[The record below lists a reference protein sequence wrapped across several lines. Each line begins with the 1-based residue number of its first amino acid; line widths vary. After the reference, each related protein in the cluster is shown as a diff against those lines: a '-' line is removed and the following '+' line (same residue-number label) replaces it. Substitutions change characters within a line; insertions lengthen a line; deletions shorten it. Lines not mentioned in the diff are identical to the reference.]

1 MPLVMR
7 NKEGLTMKKYKAFEM
22 EIREIAVDV
31 ITTSG
36 GQNTVEAPNV
46 FDDLV
51 VDFGLAN

>member
-7 NKEGLTMKKYKAFEM
+7 NKEGLTMKKYQAFEM